1 MIAKSGCFSGRPQQ
15 RGVSLI
21 AAVFLLLLMSLLAA
35 AMVSIVSTSQVN
47 LAADIGGSQAYQ
59 AARAGVEWGMYQL
72 DPNGQSNGLPNC
84 PSSTT
89 LTAIPGHSVDVSCSA
104 SATYTEGNRSLRV
117 FRIVAVARATGA
129 KAPGIERQ
137 VEATIEKCRAS
148 VIVAAPYDC

>member
-1 MIAKSGCFSGRPQQ
+1 MIVKLRPFSGRPRQG
-15 RGVSLI
+15 GVSLI
-21 AAVFLLLLMSLLAA
+21 AAVFLLVLLSLLAA
-35 AMVSIVSTSQVN
+35 AMASILSSSQIN

-72 DPNGQSNGLPNC
+72 DPNGTGSGLPAC

-104 SATYTEGNRSLRV
+104 SVTYTEGNRSLKV

-137 VEATIEKCRAS
+137 VEATIEKCRSS